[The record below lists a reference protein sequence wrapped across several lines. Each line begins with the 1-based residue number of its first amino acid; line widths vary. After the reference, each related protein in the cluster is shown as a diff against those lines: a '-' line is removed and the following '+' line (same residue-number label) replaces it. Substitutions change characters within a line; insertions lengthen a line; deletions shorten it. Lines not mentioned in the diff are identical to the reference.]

1 MDIICILA
9 FVILLYCLF
18 ELRDYL
24 KPRIELYK
32 IWNKKRI
39 KMLNRVKKAKKHSK
53 RFSK

>member
-32 IWNKKRI
+32 IEKAKRI
-39 KMLNRVKKAKKHSK
+39 KMLKRVKKAKKHSK
-53 RFSK
+53 RLPK

>member
-9 FVILLYCLF
+9 FVMLVYCLF

-32 IWNKKRI
+32 IEKAKRI
-39 KMLNRVKKAKKHSK
+39 KMLKRLHKKHSK
-53 RFSK
+53 RLPK